1 MLNAEDTSQAACPGT
16 RLVRLRLRCLSQLLG
31 RLGSGCEMRLGSV
44 LWCSGPFVYEVSL
57 VADQDDD
64 DIAAALVADLLYPP
78 HGIEERL
85 PVCAPGMSV

>member
-1 MLNAEDTSQAACPGT
+1 
-16 RLVRLRLRCLSQLLG
+16 
-31 RLGSGCEMRLGSV
+31 MRLGSV